1 MRHRDC
7 ERVFWTTAS
16 VVVTLLVAIPV
27 LVVFFYIGS
36 PSDGV
41 WQHLQE
47 TLLWEYSKNSFL
59 LAVGVALGSLVIGTV
74 AAWLVT
80 TLDFP
85 GNRFFKWA
93 LLLPMAI
100 PPYLLAYVFTDM
112 LQFSGPLQTGLRN
125 YFDWSKGD
133 YWFPEARSLLGAI
146 VILTLNLYPYVYLA
160 ARAAF
165 VSQSGCLLEAS
176 RTLGAG
182 PWRSFYQLALP
193 LARPA
198 IAAGTALA
206 VMESLAEFGAVDY
219 CAVDTLSTG
228 IYRAWISRGSLVAAA
243 QLSACL
249 MLVVLCLV
257 SIEKV
262 ARNRSHYAGSTVHYR
277 RLTMWKTSMI
287 GGIACFSLCFLP
299 VLVGF
304 IIPAGTFLVM
314 TLKHGDARAYELLWE
329 LGTNTVVL
337 GTIAAVSVTCLGLVV
352 AYVARMFP
360 GRISRWCELVSTL
373 GYAFPG
379 AVIAIGVLVFLLPIE
394 DHVLDILETMSE
406 NTPGLF
412 LTGTIAAILVGYHTR
427 FLSITVGL
435 LSAGLKQIQP
445 SIDQASR
452 TLGAK
457 ASSSLVRVHVPMLRT
472 TIVLAM
478 LFVFVEVVKE
488 LPVTLILAPFNFQTL
503 AVRVHQLASDER
515 LAESSTCALAMIVI
529 GLLPVFFM
537 TSIVERLRSTS
548 HE

>member
-1 MRHRDC
+1 M
-7 ERVFWTTAS
+7 
-16 VVVTLLVAIPV
+16 
-27 LVVFFYIGS
+27 
-36 PSDGV
+36 
-41 WQHLQE
+41 
-47 TLLWEYSKNSFL
+47 
-59 LAVGVALGSLVIGTV
+59 GSLLIGTV
-74 AAWLVT
+74 TAWLVT
-80 TLDFP
+80 TVDFP

-93 LLLPMAI
+93 LILPMAI

-125 YFDWSKGD
+125 YFEWSKGD
-133 YWFPEARSLLGAI
+133 YWFPEARSLLGA
-146 VILTLNLYPYVYLA
+146 VTILTLNLYPYVYLA

-182 PWRSFYQLALP
+182 PWRSFFQVALP

-249 MLVVLCLV
+249 MMVVLFLV

-262 ARNRSHYAGSTVHYR
+262 ARSRFHYAGSTVHYR
-277 RLTMWKTSMI
+277 RLTMWKTSTI
-287 GGIACFSLCFLP
+287 SKCVCFSLCLLPILFGFL
-299 VLVGF
+299 
-304 IIPAGTFLVM
+304 IPAATFLVM
-314 TLKHGDARAYELLWE
+314 TAKHGDARAYELLWE
-329 LGTNTVVL
+329 LGTNTVIL
-337 GTIAAVSVTCLGLVV
+337 GSIAAISVTCLGLVI
-352 AYVARMFP
+352 AYVSRMFP
-360 GRISRWCELVSTL
+360 GRMTRWCELVAGL

-394 DHVLDILETMSE
+394 DHILNILERMSE

-435 LSAGLKQIQP
+435 LAAGLKQIQP

-452 TLGAK
+452 TLGAN
-457 ASSSLVRVHVPMLRT
+457 ASSNLIRVHIPMLRT
-472 TIVLAM
+472 TIILAM

-515 LAESSTCALAMIVI
+515 LAEASTCALAMIVI

-537 TSIVERLRSTS
+537 TSIVERLRPTS